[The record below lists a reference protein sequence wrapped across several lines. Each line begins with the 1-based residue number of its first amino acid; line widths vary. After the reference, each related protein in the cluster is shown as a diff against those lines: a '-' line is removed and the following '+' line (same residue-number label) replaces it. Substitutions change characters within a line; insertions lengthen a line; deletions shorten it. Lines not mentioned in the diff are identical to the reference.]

1 MSTKRGQLSPGD
13 GVKSARDATIVAV
26 AGLLPQLLEIA
37 GTVDFGEYSTIV
49 SLVLAM
55 VAPLINRWAR
65 NK

>member
-13 GVKSARDATIVAV
+13 GLKSARDATLVAV

-37 GTVDFGEYSTIV
+37 GTIDFGEYTAV
-49 SLVLAM
+49 VGLVLAM
-55 VAPLINRWAR
+55 VTPLLNRLVR